1 VLLKVAIGLCHEA
14 SWRADIGEAAH
25 VEALLATV
33 EGLLWVRGPGGRI
46 AASKLLPA
54 GSCCLI

>member
-1 VLLKVAIGLCHEA
+1 MLLKVAIGLCHEA

-33 EGLLWVRGPGGRI
+33 EGLLWVRGPGG
-46 AASKLLPA
+46 AAHR
-54 GSCCLI
+54 GSSLHQVPRLRR